1 MNAYN
6 FIHWDDL
13 DVESQLTLST
23 SPLLKKIN
31 NHYFR
36 NVHSQSYYR
45 EYLGDDNRNRTI
57 IVRRRETPIL
67 ALTRLCKA
75 NEINFAGQPSEII
88 SVVDKIE
95 SRMATVE
102 MISHL
107 KKMSKNVRLS
117 GAINNNSIVIKELAA
132 FITSINH
139 SYHGYVDL
147 RLPRESYKKVLRKS
161 YKSLINWGEKNF
173 SIRLAD
179 QNATDLSEFK
189 AFQNLHLRASGKST
203 RSEATWSKQFD
214 TISAGFGFLI
224 NAYYNDKI
232 VGGCYI
238 MNDQKQAFY
247 AVAAGN
253 RDLMGQN
260 IPVNHFPLY
269 HAIRH
274 CQNLGLTKFNF
285 GNVSTDQTDSKKLK
299 NINQFK
305 RGFCTDISI
314 RHSINFSFW
323 QNTQ

>member
-6 FIHWDDL
+6 FIHWDEL
-13 DVESQLTLST
+13 DVESQRTLST

-36 NVHSQSYYR
+36 NVQSQSYYK
-45 EYLGDDNRNRTI
+45 EYLGDGNRNRTI
-57 IVRRRETPIL
+57 IMCRQETPVL

-95 SRMATVE
+95 KRSAIIE

-107 KKMSKNVRLS
+107 KKMSNSFRISGTIKNH
-117 GAINNNSIVIKELAA
+117 SIVVRELAS

-147 RLPRESYKKVLRKS
+147 RLPRESYKKALRKS
-161 YKSLINWGEKNF
+161 YKPLINWGEKNF
-173 SIRLAD
+173 SIRLVNR
-179 QNATDLSEFK
+179 NATDLSEFK

-214 TISAGFGFLI
+214 AICAGFGFLV
-224 NAYYNDKI
+224 NAYYNEKI

-314 RHSINFSFW
+314 RPSINFSFG